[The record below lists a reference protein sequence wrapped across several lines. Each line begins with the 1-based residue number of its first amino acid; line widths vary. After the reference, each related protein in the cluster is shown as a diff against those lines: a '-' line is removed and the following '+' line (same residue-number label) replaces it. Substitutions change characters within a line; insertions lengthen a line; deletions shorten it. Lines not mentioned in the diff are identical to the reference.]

1 MLGSNKVSLSEICD
15 LIPGFAFK
23 SRDFTNTC
31 DKVIKIADI
40 QPPYVFHKDLKSVNI
55 SGYKKEKLAKFI
67 AKSGDLVLAMTGATI
82 GKLGRLQR
90 GHAYVNQRVL
100 LLKPKENIDKDYFYY
115 SLLGVNFQKFI
126 LNHID
131 SQTAQP
137 NISAT
142 TIGKYTIPIPSL
154 EEQKRIGKILRSL
167 DRKIELNLE
176 INDNLLQQTKELF
189 DYYYARA
196 ENKIGFTELIQVA
209 SGGTP
214 KTTIDSY
221 WNGEIPFFTPKDVGL
236 PYTVLT
242 EKKITQEG
250 LAHCNSSLYPVN
262 TVFITA
268 RGTVGKVSL
277 SGVPMAMNQSCYALI
292 SKQMHPLL
300 VYFSA
305 LKVVHKLKNKANGA
319 VFDAITTRDFQVEQI
334 SLLSPSDSCEFLKIA
349 EPIFQ
354 NILNN
359 TIENQCISKLRD
371 TVLPKLFS
379 GEINIP

>member
-1 MLGSNKVSLSEICD
+1 M
-15 LIPGFAFK
+15 
-23 SRDFTNTC
+23 
-31 DKVIKIADI
+31 
-40 QPPYVFHKDLKSVNI
+40 
-55 SGYKKEKLAKFI
+55 
-67 AKSGDLVLAMTGATI
+67 
-82 GKLGRLQR
+82 
-90 GHAYVNQRVL
+90 
-100 LLKPKENIDKDYFYY
+100 
-115 SLLGVNFQKFI
+115 
-126 LNHID
+126 
-131 SQTAQP
+131 
-137 NISAT
+137 
-142 TIGKYTIPIPSL
+142 
-154 EEQKRIGKILRSL
+154 
-167 DRKIELNLE
+167 
-176 INDNLLQQTKELF
+176 LQQTKELF

-359 TIENQCISKLRD
+359 TIENQCISKLRE

>member
-1 MLGSNKVSLSEICD
+1 MLQQ
-15 LIPGFAFK
+15 
-23 SRDFTNTC
+23 
-31 DKVIKIADI
+31 IKI
-40 QPPYVFHKDLKSVNI
+40 
-55 SGYKKEKLAKFI
+55 
-67 AKSGDLVLAMTGATI
+67 
-82 GKLGRLQR
+82 
-90 GHAYVNQRVL
+90 
-100 LLKPKENIDKDYFYY
+100 
-115 SLLGVNFQKFI
+115 
-126 LNHID
+126 
-131 SQTAQP
+131 
-137 NISAT
+137 
-142 TIGKYTIPIPSL
+142 
-154 EEQKRIGKILRSL
+154 
-167 DRKIELNLE
+167 
-176 INDNLLQQTKELF
+176 LF
-189 DYYYARA
+189 DYYYDRA
-196 ENKIGFTELIQVA
+196 ENEIGFTELIQVA

-250 LAHCNSSLYPVN
+250 LCHCNSQLYPTN

-305 LKVVHKLKNKANGA
+305 LKMVQRLKNKANGA
-319 VFDAITTRDFQVEQI
+319 VFDAITTRDFQTEQI
-334 SLLSPSDSCEFLKIA
+334 SQLSQSDSCKFLKMA

-359 TIENQCISKLRD
+359 TIENQCLGELRD
-371 TVLPKLFS
+371 TVLPRLLS
-379 GEINIP
+379 GELNIS

>member
-176 INDNLLQQTKELF
+176 INDNLLQILGHLYQQRFNLSVTTKNKGVLSDICCYSTEKVNTSKLNEETYFSTENMLVNKQGAIEATNLPSITQVTACHSGDTLVSNIRPYFKKIVYCYCDCGCSADVLCFHPKQALYSQYLFCILYADTFFKFVEAGSKGTKMPRGDRQQIMNYPVKLAIEQELKEF
-189 DYYYARA
+189 NVIAKPILEQINNNNF
-196 ENKIGFTELIQVA
+196 ENK
-209 SGGTP
+209 
-214 KTTIDSY
+214 K
-221 WNGEIPFFTPKDVGL
+221 
-236 PYTVLT
+236 
-242 EKKITQEG
+242 
-250 LAHCNSSLYPVN
+250 LAMLRDMLLSKL
-262 TVFITA
+262 ITA
-268 RGTVGKVSL
+268 SSR
-277 SGVPMAMNQSCYALI
+277 
-292 SKQMHPLL
+292 
-300 VYFSA
+300 FS
-305 LKVVHKLKNKANGA
+305 
-319 VFDAITTRDFQVEQI
+319 
-334 SLLSPSDSCEFLKIA
+334 
-349 EPIFQ
+349 
-354 NILNN
+354 
-359 TIENQCISKLRD
+359 
-371 TVLPKLFS
+371 
-379 GEINIP
+379 